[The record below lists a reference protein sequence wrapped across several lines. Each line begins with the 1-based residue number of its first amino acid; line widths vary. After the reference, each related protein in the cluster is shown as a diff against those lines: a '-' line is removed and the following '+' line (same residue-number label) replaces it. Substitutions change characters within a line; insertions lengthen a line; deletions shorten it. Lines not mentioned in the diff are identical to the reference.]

1 MYRRGSAAAPSGG
14 GWIPRLFLPQQGIK
28 LHRPSEPTPQR
39 IPRGGWFWQRSSIFE
54 VRRMRKLIL
63 CVLFFVGL
71 CFGQIQQAPPAVIN
85 FDDHTGFVQIFDGAT
100 LTNWDGAKD
109 VW

>member
-1 MYRRGSAAAPSGG
+1 
-14 GWIPRLFLPQQGIK
+14 
-28 LHRPSEPTPQR
+28 
-39 IPRGGWFWQRSSIFE
+39 
-54 VRRMRKLIL
+54 MRKLIL
-63 CVLFFVGL
+63 CFLCFVGL

-109 VW
+109 VWRVEDGAIVAESRPKTCRYDIFLSGSAVSPAISN